1 MYFEVNLVNYDD
13 NNIPYNVGTFV
24 VKANDEPTK
33 AEVKEFFEDNT
44 DIEFES
50 VMSIHEIDE
59 MEALDYADTD
69 DIYEL

>member
-13 NNIPYNVGTFV
+13 NNIPYNVGTYV

-50 VMSIHEIDE
+50 VMSINEIDE
-59 MEALDYADTD
+59 TEVLDYADTD

>member
-1 MYFEVNLVNYDD
+1 MYFEVNLVSYDD

-24 VKANDEPTK
+24 VKADNEPTQD
-33 AEVKEFFEDNT
+33 EVKEFFEDNT

-50 VMSIHEIDE
+50 VMSINEIDE
-59 MEALDYADTD
+59 TEVLDYTDAD